1 MTLLVYPCLSCS
13 PVSCEMGCVCVCMRL
28 RSPVCALKC
37 SYRSVC
43 SKARDWLL
51 VLPITLYPI
60 WGLTVSLS
68 HCGQPGSPANQG
80 IFLSP
85 PQGVQVCA
93 SVPLCHVSAVSSSGC
108 AGVCQCAS
116 LSCECGRLEQGSI
129 LMLLWWPPWQLEPS
143 FQPLLPFYYAHKSHF
158 LFLFKSVFL
167 PQNY

>member
-93 SVPLCHVSAVSSSGC
+93 SVPLCHVSAGDLNRAPSSCFCG
-108 AGVCQCAS
+108 GHLGS
-116 LSCECGRLEQGSI
+116 LSHLSS
-129 LMLLWWPPWQLEPS
+129 PS
-143 FQPLLPFYYAHKSHF
+143 FPFIMLTNPISSFCLSQFFY
-158 LFLFKSVFL
+158 LRIIDIWR
-167 PQNY
+167 